1 MIEEKIDAKRAASA
15 GAKKQKSQLDM
26 FLGLLYPTEEHNVYG
41 YVTNTKIKFVVV
53 ASDECQ
59 EAVVRVFLRRLHTLY
74 ANQVSN
80 PFYTP
85 DDRITSQKFADAVSA
100 LAASVTS
107 ASFAADVL
115 HSTYRS

>member
-1 MIEEKIDAKRAASA
+1 
-15 GAKKQKSQLDM
+15 
-26 FLGLLYPTEEHNVYG
+26 
-41 YVTNTKIKFVVV
+41 VTNTKIKFVVV

-59 EAVVRVFLRRLHTLY
+59 EAVVRVVHVLALLLCPRATPPEKLTISTNATLQFLRRLHTLY

-85 DDRITSQKFADAVSA
+85 DDRITSQKFADTVSA
-100 LAASVTS
+100 LAASVPTS
-107 ASFAADVL
+107 SFAADVL